1 MERRYYKNTEI
12 EVRDSGVNDTRTI
25 SGYGIVFNSESRVL
39 RTADGQK
46 FVEVIKP
53 ESVDGLL
60 DSDEIRAYFNHDKNI
75 VLARNKR
82 TMTLTKDDFGVR
94 YEFVPPNSPNG
105 QNIMES
111 IMRGDVDTSSFAFTV
126 ADGGEQISRRADGM
140 IVRTI
145 TRMEGIYD
153 MSPVCTEAYPTTSVG
168 VRSIDQWIETNET
181 EKRKLVEDQFEMDQL
196 LLKIGL

>member
-12 EVRDSGVNDTRTI
+12 EVRDSGAGDTRTI
-25 SGYGIVFNSESRVL
+25 SGYGIVFNSESRTL
-39 RTADGQK
+39 RTSDGQK
-46 FVEVIKP
+46 FVEIIKP

-82 TMTLTKDDFGVR
+82 TMTLTKDEIGVR

-105 QNIMES
+105 QNITEA
-111 IMRGDVDTSSFAFTV
+111 ILRGDVDTSSFAFTV
-126 ADGGEQISRRADGM
+126 ADGGEQISRRSDGM

-145 TRMEGIYD
+145 TKMGGIYD
-153 MSPVCTEAYPTTSVG
+153 MSPVSTEAYPTTSVG
-168 VRSIDQWIETNET
+168 VRSIDEWIETNET
-181 EKRKLVEDQFEMDQL
+181 QKRQLAEDQFELDQL
-196 LLKIGL
+196 LIKLGL